1 MQGQQRKTQVIF
13 GSHGQSFN
21 GGTVMPGNY
30 SSNQPEAPI
39 IIPNGMNQSSRIEY
53 LNVNGESRNIIGS
66 SEKRFQEEKY
76 FQNIPYHQNN
86 FPIPAHI
93 TTNIVSDQRV
103 IAHGKSMNH
112 INLPNR

>member
-1 MQGQQRKTQVIF
+1 MQGNF
-13 GSHGQSFN
+13 
-21 GGTVMPGNY
+21 
-30 SSNQPEAPI
+30 SSNQQEAPM
-39 IIPNGMNQSSRIEY
+39 IIPNGMNQTSRIEY

-76 FQNIPYHQNN
+76 IQNIPYHQSN

-93 TTNIVSDQRV
+93 TTNIGSDQRV
-103 IAHGKSMNH
+103 ITHSKSMNH